1 MLRGLNAARPHR
13 HHPVE
18 GSDRRAAALH
28 HGRQPRPRCGG
39 SRGDRARA
47 RTTSIIIITMTM
59 MSTNMSMSTNMTTT
73 MRSTS
78 IITSTTSTAPAAATI
93 TTMSMSITTSI
104 IDHEHDGHCCCGH
117 DHDHDADEVFTSW
130 VRKRLT
136 STPRLSLTRLL
147 PRSAMLRSAPYCV
160 QRASFRVQTAASG
173 CTLTT
178 FRAHPK
184 SAAALPITPAVCA
197 SSAPSWMRSASLLCS
212 A

>member
-1 MLRGLNAARPHR
+1 M
-13 HHPVE
+13 
-18 GSDRRAAALH
+18 
-28 HGRQPRPRCGG
+28 
-39 SRGDRARA
+39 
-47 RTTSIIIITMTM
+47 TTSM
-59 MSTNMSMSTNMTTT
+59 MSTSMSMSTTTSMT

-78 IITSTTSTAPAAATI
+78 IIMSTMSTAPAAATI
-93 TTMSMSITTSI
+93 TTMSMSITTITTTSTI
-104 IDHEHDGHCCCGH
+104 ITTTTVTAAAVTTTITMLTRYSPPG
-117 DHDHDADEVFTSW
+117 A
-130 VRKRLT
+130 RKRPT
-136 STPRLSLTRLL
+136 STPRQSLTRLL